1 MFRLLDESIDSL
13 NRPSNIEYHRVFD
26 TVKESGRPNFLHGV
40 AVDSWKKRIAVCF
53 AFNSKDENSI
63 TEELLIRWSD
73 DRGKSWTE
81 AEHIAPPSGHANSHS
96 VFISTNDALWCF
108 GPRFNGLGEP
118 PLSSKGFRSIHFL
131 NLQMEAWR
139 YDGCSWKAM
148 GIVGDDFWP
157 LGAPTRLENGNW
169 LIAGCDTYWFAAA
182 AISNGD
188 DLTHWEVFKP
198 DTHGEIFT
206 EAAAWVNGN
215 RVLMVMRNQSA
226 LTDGKYN
233 AAVALSTDGGRTFG
247 ECELSNLPMATT
259 KPFCGTLSDGR
270 IYMVFNESIPEHPY
284 NRDRMLLGIGS
295 RGGFTLSKLYVVD
308 EGCFDNQSKRRCSLS
323 YPYAKEID
331 GKLYIT
337 YSYESMPT
345 TGRNHNDAMLAV
357 IDIKEL

>member
-1 MFRLLDESIDSL
+1 MFRLLDGSVDSL

-206 EAAAWVNGN
+206 EAAAWANGN
-215 RVLMVMRNQSA
+215 RVLMVGTSLRLRMVS
-226 LTDGKYN
+226 TMP
-233 AAVALSTDGGRTFG
+233 LS
-247 ECELSNLPMATT
+247 
-259 KPFCGTLSDGR
+259 
-270 IYMVFNESIPEHPY
+270 H
-284 NRDRMLLGIGS
+284 
-295 RGGFTLSKLYVVD
+295 
-308 EGCFDNQSKRRCSLS
+308 
-323 YPYAKEID
+323 
-331 GKLYIT
+331 
-337 YSYESMPT
+337 
-345 TGRNHNDAMLAV
+345 
-357 IDIKEL
+357 

>member
-1 MFRLLDESIDSL
+1 MFRLLDGSVDSL

-26 TVKESGRPNFLHGV
+26 TVKESSRPNFLHGV

-148 GIVGDDFWP
+148 GIVGDD
-157 LGAPTRLENGNW
+157 
-169 LIAGCDTYWFAAA
+169 
-182 AISNGD
+182 
-188 DLTHWEVFKP
+188 LTHWEVFKP

-270 IYMVFNESIPEHPY
+270 IYMVFNESIPEHPH

-345 TGRNHNDAMLAV
+345 TGRNHKDAMLAV

>member
-1 MFRLLDESIDSL
+1 MFRLLDGSVDSL

-26 TVKESGRPNFLHGV
+26 TVKESSRPNFLHGV

-148 GIVGDDFWP
+148 GIVGDD
-157 LGAPTRLENGNW
+157 
-169 LIAGCDTYWFAAA
+169 
-182 AISNGD
+182 
-188 DLTHWEVFKP
+188 LTHWEVFKP

-270 IYMVFNESIPEHPY
+270 IYMVFNESIPEHPH

>member
-1 MFRLLDESIDSL
+1 MFRLLDGSVDSL

-81 AEHIAPPSGHANSHS
+81 AKHIAPPSGHANSHS

-148 GIVGDDFWP
+148 GIV
-157 LGAPTRLENGNW
+157 
-169 LIAGCDTYWFAAA
+169 
-182 AISNGD
+182 GD

-270 IYMVFNESIPEHPY
+270 IYMVFNESIPEHPH

-295 RGGFTLSKLYVVD
+295 QGGFTLSKLYVVD